1 MNDSHSSDPLED
13 RVTELEVRLT
23 YQDRLIA
30 ELNDVILELRGELQ
44 RLAAKTRRVEEQLDA
59 GLPESPANAP
69 PPHY

>member
-1 MNDSHSSDPLED
+1 VSRPATGSLEE

-30 ELNDVILELRGELQ
+30 ELNEVVIELRGEVL
-44 RLAAKTRRVEEQLDA
+44 RLAAKTRRVEQELEVGASND
-59 GLPESPANAP
+59 PANGP